1 MAEKV
6 VETTPAQA
14 PKTGA
19 VSGTVQRQR
28 SNPKKAVV
36 VSKVTKPVA
45 LKLEIKGVDTIE
57 LTLEQ
62 AEALF
67 TELEV
72 ALAEVDRLLK

>member
-1 MAEKV
+1 MTEKV
-6 VETTPAQA
+6 VETTPAQ
-14 PKTGA
+14 PSKTGT

-28 SNPKKAVV
+28 STPKKAVV

-45 LKLEIKGVDTIE
+45 LKIEIKGLDTIE

-62 AEALF
+62 AETLF